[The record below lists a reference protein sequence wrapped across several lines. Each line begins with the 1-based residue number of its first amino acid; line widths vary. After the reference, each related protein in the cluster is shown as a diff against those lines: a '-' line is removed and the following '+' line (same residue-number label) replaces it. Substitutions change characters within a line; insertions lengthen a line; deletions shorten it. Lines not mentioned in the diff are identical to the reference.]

1 MVWLAIGRG
10 NDIVCY
16 AINHVANM
24 VVGKKIE
31 DFFSNMGATYDY
43 RKGFSLHLFDL
54 VFGAE

>member
-1 MVWLAIGRG
+1 MRPVAIGRG

-31 DFFSNMGATYDY
+31 DFFADMGKTYDY
-43 RKGFSLHLFDL
+43 RESAPRSL
-54 VFGAE
+54 